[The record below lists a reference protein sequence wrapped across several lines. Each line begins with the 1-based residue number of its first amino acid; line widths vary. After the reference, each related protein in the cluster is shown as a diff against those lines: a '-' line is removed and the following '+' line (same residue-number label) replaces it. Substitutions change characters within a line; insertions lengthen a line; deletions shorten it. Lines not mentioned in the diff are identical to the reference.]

1 VSLINSLSFPFPWI
15 DKNYFTV
22 LQISFSCSGYMSPEY
37 MMEGVFSTKSDVYS
51 FGVLLLEIV
60 SGRRSL
66 GCYGVDRPLNLIGHV
81 CKISHTKL
89 FYCFLI
95 VPSV

>member
-1 VSLINSLSFPFPWI
+1 M
-15 DKNYFTV
+15 

-37 MMEGVFSTKSDVYS
+37 MMEGVFSPKSDVYS

-81 CKISHTKL
+81 CKICHIE
-89 FYCFLI
+89 FFFI
-95 VPSV
+95 VLSV